1 MRWCDESLNRDFR
14 FACHGWP
21 LFIHPRA
28 AEPYTVLTQVG
39 EGAAEAVE
47 LPDDEHVARPERA
60 HATVEAAADELR
72 ANSGL
77 TSAQYSQPV
86 LGLIFLRFAEVRFLT
101 QLAVLEKQ
109 AAGGR
114 RGSRVDDPTA
124 YQAEGI
130 LYLTPPARFDY
141 ILRLPEG
148 SDVGKAVNKAMR
160 DIEAK
165 NPQLTGVLPKNID
178 LPGFFG
184 PLITGE

>member
-1 MRWCDESLNRDFR
+1 M
-14 FACHGWP
+14 
-21 LFIHPRA
+21 
-28 AEPYTVLTQVG
+28 LTQVG